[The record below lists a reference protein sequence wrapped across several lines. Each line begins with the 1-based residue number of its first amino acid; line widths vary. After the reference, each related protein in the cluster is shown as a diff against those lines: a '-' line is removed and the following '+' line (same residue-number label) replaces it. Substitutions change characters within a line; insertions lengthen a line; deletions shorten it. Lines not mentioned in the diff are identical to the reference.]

1 MIFLKVYSEKDRKII
16 IQKHQTQKNF
26 DTMFFSQCKLLP
38 WQSNWQI
45 CILDD
50 IFLAILETSQN
61 FFKIKDKVIEEYWYE
76 S

>member
-1 MIFLKVYSEKDRKII
+1 
-16 IQKHQTQKNF
+16 
-26 DTMFFSQCKLLP
+26 MFFSQCKLLP